1 MTSQTPEGT
10 RNSATGTI
18 VRYGQITPF
27 ARGDKVETR
36 LMVGRSTDPEA
47 PFTTGTTVFPAGSAA
62 PLHTHNCAEQ
72 VTILSGKAEAM
83 VGGDIMT
90 LGALDTS
97 FVPANVPHYFRN
109 IGDGPLTI
117 LWIYGAREV
126 TRTFTETGET
136 VAHMS
141 PRDQV

>member
-1 MTSQTPEGT
+1 MTKQTPD
-10 RNSATGTI
+10 SAKTEANGTI
-18 VRYGQITPF
+18 VRYQKITPF

-36 LMVGRSTDPEA
+36 LMVGRNTYPEA

-72 VTILSGKAEAM
+72 VTILSGQAEAM
-83 VGGDIMT
+83 VGGDVMT
-90 LGALDTS
+90 LGAMDTS

-117 LWIYGAREV
+117 LWIYGARDV
-126 TRTFTETGET
+126 TRTFTQTGET

>member
-1 MTSQTPEGT
+1 MTNGT
-10 RNSATGTI
+10 V
-18 VRYGQITPF
+18 VRYGEIQPF
-27 ARGDKVETR
+27 ARGDLVETR
-36 LMVGRSTDPEA
+36 LMVGRNTDATA
-47 PFTTGTTVFPAGSAA
+47 PFTTGTTVFPANSAA
-62 PLHTHNCAEQ
+62 PLHSHNCAEQ
-72 VTILSGKAEAM
+72 VTILSGQAEALI
-83 VGGDIMT
+83 GGELMQ
-90 LGALDTS
+90 LGAMDTS

-109 IGDGPLTI
+109 TGDGPLTI